1 MRASKRSRNSLP
13 PSDRLACPRCR
24 GVFLAPAQRCPIDGA
39 RLHPGGRDPLVGTWF
54 AGRFLIEQLVG
65 DGPLGRVY
73 RARAMPDRRPIALR
87 VLAGERAADPI
98 VRARFQRQAELAR
111 RLDHPN
117 VVPVTEMGTSR
128 EGLPYL
134 VSDYVAGHSLSLLV
148 EREGP
153 FDRERAVAILRQVA
167 SGLEHAHERGVLH
180 RDLRP
185 ANVLLAREK
194 RGRAEQAR
202 IVDFAIGGAGG
213 AADRQRDMASLAA
226 LLRQMVADGNGPA
239 PAAGMVLRTGSGSEA
254 RSRSRSASR
263 SARSTAAEAL
273 AADLAGLARRLEAEP
288 LACLRSLGLTGDGG
302 PKRPRS
308 RSRSG

>member
-1 MRASKRSRNSLP
+1 
-13 PSDRLACPRCR
+13 
-24 GVFLAPAQRCPIDGA
+24 VFRAPAERCPIDGA
-39 RLHPGGRDPLVGTWF
+39 RLHRGGRDPLVGTWF

-98 VRARFQRQAELAR
+98 ARARFQRQAGLAR

-117 VVPVTEMGTSR
+117 VVSVTEMGTSG

-134 VSDYVAGHSLSLLV
+134 VTDYVAGHSLSLLV

-185 ANVLLAREK
+185 ANVLLARER
-194 RGRAEQAR
+194 RGRTEQAR
-202 IVDFAIGGAGG
+202 IVDFAIGGATG

-226 LLRQMVADGNGPA
+226 LLRQMVADGQA
-239 PAAGMVLRTGSGSEA
+239 PATTAETPLRTGSGSEA
-254 RSRSRSASR
+254 RSRSRSAGR
-263 SARSTAAEAL
+263 SARSTGAEAA

-302 PKRPRS
+302 PTRPRARS
-308 RSRSG
+308 RSR

>member
-1 MRASKRSRNSLP
+1 
-13 PSDRLACPRCR
+13 
-24 GVFLAPAQRCPIDGA
+24 VFRAPAERCPIDGA
-39 RLHPGGRDPLVGTWF
+39 RLHRGGRDPLVGTWF

-98 VRARFQRQAELAR
+98 ARARFQRQAGLAR

-117 VVPVTEMGTSR
+117 VVSVTEMGTSG

-134 VSDYVAGHSLSLLV
+134 VTDYVAGHSLSLVV

-194 RGRAEQAR
+194 RGRTEQAR
-202 IVDFAIGGAGG
+202 IVDFAIGGASG

-226 LLRQMVADGNGPA
+226 LLRQMVADGQA
-239 PAAGMVLRTGSGSEA
+239 PTPTAGTQLRTGSGSEA
-254 RSRSRSASR
+254 RSTSRSAAR
-263 SARSTAAEAL
+263 AARSTGAQAA

-302 PKRPRS
+302 PTRPRARS
-308 RSRSG
+308 RSR

>member
-1 MRASKRSRNSLP
+1 MGRSVRASKRSRKSLS
-13 PSDRLACPRCR
+13 PSDRLACLRCR
-24 GVFLAPAQRCPIDGA
+24 GVFRAPAERCPIDGA
-39 RLHPGGRDPLVGTWF
+39 RLHLGVRDPLVGTWF

-87 VLAGERAADPI
+87 VLAGEQAADP
-98 VRARFQRQAELAR
+98 VARARFQRQAGLAR

-117 VVPVTEMGTSR
+117 IVPVTEMGTSS

-134 VSDYVAGHSLSLLV
+134 VTDYVAGHSLSLVV

-167 SGLEHAHERGVLH
+167 SGIEHAHERGVLH

-194 RGRAEQAR
+194 RGRPEQAR
-202 IVDFAIGGAGG
+202 IVDFGIGGGA
-213 AADRQRDMASLAA
+213 AADRQRDMAALAS
-226 LLRQMVADGNGPA
+226 LLRQMVAAGPGPA
-239 PAAGMVLRTGSGSEA
+239 PAGLPRNGARIGTAVA
-254 RSRSRSASR
+254 RSAASVNPGGPD
-263 SARSTAAEAL
+263 

-288 LACLRSLGLTGDGG
+288 LACLRSLGLTGDGA
-302 PKRPRS
+302 PIRS
-308 RSRSG
+308 GARSRSG